1 MFRATTGIAHYF
13 PRPMKIPV
21 CLSALPCIA
30 VCIFVTA
37 GGLPAES
44 VGRKA
49 AIPVLTETTH
59 APTDLAALR
68 KRLGRRVVIEGKIV
82 AAGSSRT
89 GSVNYLNFTNNHH
102 DSVSLVF
109 LGGSGK
115 KGIAKEQLA
124 AFVGKKIHVGGL
136 LEDWNGAL
144 QMRVFE
150 LEQIKVL
157 P

>member
-1 MFRATTGIAHYF
+1 MRF
-13 PRPMKIPV
+13 PV
-21 CLSALPCIA
+21 CLSALSFFA
-30 VCIFVTA
+30 VLAFAAA
-37 GGLPAES
+37 GSAFAEP
-44 VGRKA
+44 VGVKRGIPDVA
-49 AIPVLTETTH
+49 EAIY

-82 AAGSSRT
+82 ATGSSRT
-89 GSVNYLNFTNNHH
+89 GSVNYLNFTDNHH

-115 KGIAKEQLA
+115 KGIATEQFA
-124 AFVGKKIHVGGL
+124 AFVGKKIHIGGV
-136 LEDWNGAL
+136 LEDWKGAL
-144 QMRVFE
+144 QVRVFE